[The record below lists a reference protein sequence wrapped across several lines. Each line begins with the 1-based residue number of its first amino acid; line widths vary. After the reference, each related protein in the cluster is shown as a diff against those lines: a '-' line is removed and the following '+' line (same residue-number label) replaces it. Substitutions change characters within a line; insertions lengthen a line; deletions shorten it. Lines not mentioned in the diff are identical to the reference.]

1 MIDITNGFCS
11 INVLEFDIECIS
23 FTVISIDSIL
33 EYESKNYLHVCLD
46 KRFYK
51 ITNKWMTDYLDHN
64 AFVDQIL

>member
-51 ITNKWMTDYLDHN
+51 ITN
-64 AFVDQIL
+64 